1 MKTLTIYLHEKPE
14 DIENWGITWSTL
26 QGLAEQ
32 LGVSEEDV
40 IHVALAKLATQRDEL
55 YTLDD
60 GPITPERSARIQ
72 ALADEKMG
80 GRPFVPTDHLF
91 LNADGT
97 VKPLISGA

>member
-1 MKTLTIYLHEKPE
+1 MKTITVTLQEKPE
-14 DIENWGITWSTL
+14 DIEGWGITWSTL
-26 QGLAEQ
+26 QSLAEQ

-97 VKPLISGA
+97 EKPLINGA